1 MLSSSYE
8 FQKFE
13 LDLNLFELIKFK
25 QKENWQS
32 VLCTRAET
40 GGPSHLGWWPTYK
53 EKYGRERGL
62 THGRWATVLAGFL
75 QAGGTGWQGI

>member
-40 GGPSHLGWWPTYK
+40 GGPSHMGWWPTYK
-53 EKYGRERGL
+53 EK
-62 THGRWATVLAGFL
+62 
-75 QAGGTGWQGI
+75 